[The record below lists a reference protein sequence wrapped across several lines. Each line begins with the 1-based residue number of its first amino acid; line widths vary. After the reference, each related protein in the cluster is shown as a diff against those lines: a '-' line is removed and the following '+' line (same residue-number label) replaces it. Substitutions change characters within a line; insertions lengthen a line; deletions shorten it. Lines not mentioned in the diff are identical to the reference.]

1 MRDTSQRRTKILAML
16 REQGSVQVAP
26 IAHQFGVS
34 TQTIR
39 QDLKFLTNLGMAT
52 RSYGGAVLHGQAVPA
67 PEEEVHVRRRIHSSE
82 KSHIGRAAAA
92 MIQPGD
98 SVILDSG
105 TTTLQI
111 AKHLPDDIEVRIVT
125 NDLAIANELAH
136 HKNIHLTM
144 LGGSLRHK
152 TMSMY
157 GTQAEGAMQNLSV
170 DKLFLGVD
178 GFDLERGITTHFEP
192 EAILNRLMCAAA
204 AQVIV
209 VTDSSKFG
217 RVCLHRILDPSRIH
231 SLVTDDRM
239 SPALATELGAFG
251 VRIIRAATDDR

>member
-1 MRDTSQRRTKILAML
+1 VRDTSERRTKIIARL

-26 IAHQFGVS
+26 LADLFRVS

-39 QDLKFLTNLGMAT
+39 QDLKFLANIGLAA
-52 RSYGGAVLHGQAVPA
+52 RSYGGAVLHSVGEPA
-67 PEEEVHVRRRIHSSE
+67 PETEVNLKRRLHASE
-82 KSHIGRAAAA
+82 KSGIGRAAAA
-92 MIQPGD
+92 LIQAGD
-98 SVILDSG
+98 SLILDSG

-111 AKHLPDDIEVRIVT
+111 AMHIPEGIEARIVT

-136 HKNIHLTM
+136 HKNVQLTM
-144 LGGSLRHK
+144 LGGSLRRK

-157 GTQAEGAMQNLSV
+157 GTQAESAMQSLSV
-170 DKLFLGVD
+170 GKVFLGVD

-217 RVCLHRILDPSRIH
+217 RTCLHRILDPARVHTLI
-231 SLVTDDRM
+231 TDDRLD
-239 SPALATELGAFG
+239 AELAARLTQLGIKLLR
-251 VRIIRAATDDR
+251 VSRS

>member
-1 MRDTSQRRTKILAML
+1 VRDTSQRRTKILALL

-26 IAHQFGVS
+26 LADQYSVS

-39 QDLKFLTNLGMAT
+39 QDLKFLAKLGMVT
-52 RSYGGAVLHGQAVPA
+52 RSYGGAVLHAPTEAVPEA
-67 PEEEVHVRRRIHSSE
+67 EIHMKRRLFSLE
-82 KSHIGRAAAA
+82 KSGIGRAAAA
-92 MIQPGD
+92 LIRPGD
-98 SVILDSG
+98 SIILDSG

-111 AKHLPDDIEVRIVT
+111 AVHIPDDIEARIVT

-136 HKNIHLTM
+136 HKNVQLTM
-144 LGGSLRHK
+144 LGGSLRRK

-157 GTQAEGAMQNLSV
+157 GTQAETAMHSLLV
-170 DKLFLGVD
+170 DKVFLGVD

-217 RVCLHRILDPSRIH
+217 RICLHRILDPSRVNT
-231 SLVTDDRM
+231 LVTDERIE
-239 SPALATELGAFG
+239 PTLADQLSSLG
-251 VRIIRAATDDR
+251 VEVIRAQPDR